1 MEYKKGQNLEDILK
15 QNPRFEMKESV
26 DILKQILRLLSYI
39 QSFQPPLIHRDI
51 KPSNLLRQED
61 GKLSLIDFGIAVDD
75 VHKAVGRTVGVG
87 TFGYQAPE

>member
-39 QSFQPPLIHRDI
+39 HSFQPPLIHRDI

-61 GKLSLIDFGIAVDD
+61 GKLSLIDLDCCG
-75 VHKAVGRTVGVG
+75 
-87 TFGYQAPE
+87 